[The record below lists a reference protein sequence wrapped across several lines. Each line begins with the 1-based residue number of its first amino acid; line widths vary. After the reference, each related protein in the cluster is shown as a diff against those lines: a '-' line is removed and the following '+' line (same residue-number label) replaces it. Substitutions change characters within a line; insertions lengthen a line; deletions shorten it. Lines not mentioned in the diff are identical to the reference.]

1 MQIKDIKRGLCFNR
15 VTRSGRLT
23 CNLVIAVSDFNAT
36 YVSVERFIKYEFID
50 GCKFAGEIW
59 NGMSACIDNIRA
71 TPITTFMKEANNNTI
86 VPVGYLSQKQMVKI
100 VTAVTDYLSG
110 NLVFSNA
117 MIKHKF
123 EIDDGDDSA
132 GHNPNKE
139 EDKSRMY
146 DNDINSANSNDH
158 YDPNVTV
165 TTYNSG
171 NNDINPAP
179 QVENVETPQTNNDVE
194 EKQTDEEPPIEVSNE
209 TVTEEPSNA
218 EETNEELN
226 VTEENHDES
235 ETTQEEVKEEQEQP
249 AENFP
254 DTQAVPAE
262 LIPPVEPV
270 NQNLEEDNGDRVS
283 GVAIIK
289 NKNPKTPAEAI
300 SEYIPVEINPVIGE
314 KWYDLTADCNNK
326 IDDPKKNKKDYP
338 AKKSKKNKKDN
349 SSTSEVDLFRHFYSE
364 SEVRVI
370 AISTIKTIMSKYRVS
385 NSIAQML
392 CKNAR
397 KIMNIDSQTKVI
409 ENNYVEF
416 FDEGYTPE
424 ELVEVLG
431 DDAKYG
437 IMKSYE
443 NYIISKNSTTS
454 RSDIEAKYKEI
465 VDNGRDNIAFI
476 DQVYKMTYADIAK
489 MEKCNKY
496 SAEKAKFIIEEY
508 LFSRYIQYYIGCD
521 YTTTADDFKDDEA
534 ALAVFNKA
542 IQLKDVVIR
551 SFRSHVDIANGIK
564 PIPKNVPEED
574 KEFYMAIIINR
585 VCRYNRSGKNA
596 IFTDTQKSIIES
608 VGKKFSRKTTSMA
621 FMMAKYNSVG
631 NCINRKRSQIK
642 NSAKKEAS
650 STASNTAVDEALA
663 ATV

>member
-1 MQIKDIKRGLCFNR
+1 MQIKDIRRGLCFNR
-15 VTRSGRLT
+15 VTRSGKLT
-23 CNLVIAVSDFNAT
+23 CNLVIAVSDYNVT
-36 YVSVERFIKYEFID
+36 YVSVERLFKYESID
-50 GCKFAGEIW
+50 GCKFTGEIW
-59 NGMSACIDNIRA
+59 NSMSACIDRLRA
-71 TPITTFMKEANNNTI
+71 TPITVFLKEADSNTI

-110 NLVFSNA
+110 NLVFTNTS
-117 MIKHKF
+117 IKHRF
-123 EIDDGDDSA
+123 EMEDDGSA
-132 GHNPNKE
+132 DRDPNKE

-146 DNDINSANSNDH
+146 EKDINSANSNDH
-158 YDPNVTV
+158 YDPNVTI
-165 TTYNSG
+165 TAHNSG

-179 QVENVETPQTNNDVE
+179 QIENVEIPQTGNEVE
-194 EKQTDEEPPIEVSNE
+194 EKQTDEEPPIEINNE
-209 TVTEEPSNA
+209 NVTEDPNND
-218 EETNEELN
+218 EEINNELN
-226 VTEENHDES
+226 VTEEIPYES
-235 ETTQEEVKEEQEQP
+235 QPTQDEVKEEQEQP

-254 DTQAVPAE
+254 DTQAAPAD
-262 LIPPVEPV
+262 LIPPVEPAD
-270 NQNLEEDNGDRVS
+270 QNPEEDDGDRVS
-283 GVAIIK
+283 AVAIIRDK
-289 NKNPKTPAEAI
+289 EPKTPAEAI
-300 SEYIPVEINPVIGE
+300 SEYIPVEINPVTGE

-326 IDDPKKNKKDYP
+326 IDEPKKNKKDYP

-370 AISTIKTIMSKYRVS
+370 AISTIKAVMSKYRVS
-385 NSIAQML
+385 NSIAAML

-397 KIMNIDSQTKVI
+397 KIMHIDSQTKVI

-424 ELVEVLG
+424 ELIEVLG
-431 DDAKYG
+431 EDAKYG

-443 NYIISKNSTTS
+443 NYIISKNSTTT

-476 DQVYKMTYADIAK
+476 DRVYKMTYSDIAK
-489 MEKCNKY
+489 MEKCNRY

-521 YTTTADDFKDDEA
+521 YTTTADDFKDDEV

-585 VCRYNRSGKNA
+585 VCRFNRSGKNA
-596 IFTDTQKSIIES
+596 IFTDTQKNIVEGI
-608 VGKKFSRKTTSMA
+608 GKKFSRKTASMA
-621 FMMAKYNSVG
+621 FMMTSYNSVR
-631 NCINRKRSQIK
+631 NCINRKRTQIK
-642 NSAKKEAS
+642 NSAKREAS
-650 STASNTAVDEALA
+650 SAASNTVVDGTLA